1 MRIAKIIGNVTLN
14 QAHPSYLGASLRVA
28 VPLTLDNLLDGQ
40 IDLRS
45 EIEIVWDEL
54 GAGNGSLIAMAEG
67 PEACRPFRPDK
78 KPVSAYNAAILD
90 DIEVTELT

>member
-14 QAHPSYLGASLRVA
+14 RAHPTYHGATLKVA
-28 VPLTLDNLLDGQ
+28 IPLSLDNLLNEQ
-40 IDLRS
+40 SDLRS
-45 EIEIVWDEL
+45 DMEIVWDDL
-54 GAGNGSLIAMAEG
+54 GAGNGNLIAMAEG

-90 DIEVTELT
+90 DIEVKPLV

>member
-14 QAHPSYLGASLRVA
+14 RAHPTYRGSSLKVA
-28 VPLTLDNLLDGQ
+28 VPLSLENLLDEASE
-40 IDLRS
+40 LRN

-54 GAGNGSLIAMAEG
+54 GAGNGNLIAMAEG
-67 PEACRPFRPDK
+67 PEACRPFRPEK

-90 DIEVTELT
+90 DIEVRPIV